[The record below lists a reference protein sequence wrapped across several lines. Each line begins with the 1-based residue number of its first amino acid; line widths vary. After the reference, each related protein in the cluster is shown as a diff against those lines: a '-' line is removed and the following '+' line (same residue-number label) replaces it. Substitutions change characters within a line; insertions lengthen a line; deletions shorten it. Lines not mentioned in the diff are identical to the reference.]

1 MFAIEIKQYNMKYQ
15 PVIMFYVVLLKSVKL
30 KTLDSKQ

>member
-1 MFAIEIKQYNMKYQ
+1 MKCQ